1 MIRLQLGVQAC
12 HVGVSEIWMSG
23 SFNVA
28 IPIRLFLPRMQTIYL
43 RLPLPYRVG
52 EDNCPGNTDEKL
64 RTETA
69 PTYGSRN
76 IAPTSQSLFYMA
88 LGCQTDQQY
97 VFARAAISGG
107 FRLTY
112 LVYASIRHSVL
123 GKNLV
128 DY

>member
-52 EDNCPGNTDEKL
+52 EDNCPGNTEEKL

-69 PTYGSRN
+69 
-76 IAPTSQSLFYMA
+76 
-88 LGCQTDQQY
+88 
-97 VFARAAISGG
+97 
-107 FRLTY
+107 TY
-112 LVYASIRHSVL
+112 LWLQEHCPDIPIPVL
-123 GKNLV
+123 HGFGLPDGSTVRVCKGGHLWRF
-128 DY
+128 